1 MLLEKLPV
9 FTNVATEWT
18 VKHRQKYDN
27 SHAITWKPPAHYWRK
42 TRAALTVTMKQKK
55 RNEEIRKKNINELY
69 LESFANISQLLI

>member
-42 TRAALTVTMKQKK
+42 TRAALTVTMK
-55 RNEEIRKKNINELY
+55 
-69 LESFANISQLLI
+69 